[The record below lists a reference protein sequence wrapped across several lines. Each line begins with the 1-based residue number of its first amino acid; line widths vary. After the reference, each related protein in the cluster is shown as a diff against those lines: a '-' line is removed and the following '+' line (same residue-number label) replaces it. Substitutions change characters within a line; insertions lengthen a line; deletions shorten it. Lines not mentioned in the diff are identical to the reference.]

1 MIKSL
6 LLLSAKQKTYHSV
19 MVLLALFLTEKST
32 AITYYINDGD
42 TKGDIYTTGIGDD
55 SNNGT
60 SSATP
65 KLTIWDTYAK
75 AQDGDTI
82 IIDMGKYKDLSEK
95 GELLFAVNKKITF
108 IIAGA
113 SDAVFSKTPL
123 PTNIKVNPTEIYI
136 DKDKP
141 VDRETY
147 LQGLRKRKPKKS
159 Q

>member
-1 MIKSL
+1 MSKSL
-6 LLLSAKQKTYHSV
+6 LLISAGQKTHHLL
-19 MVLLALFLTEKST
+19 VLVLALFSIEKAVAT
-32 AITYYINDGD
+32 TYYINDTA
-42 TKGDIYTTGIGDD
+42 TKGDVYTTATGDD
-55 SNNGT
+55 NNEGT
-60 SSATP
+60 SSASP
-65 KLTIWDTYAK
+65 KLTIWNTYEK

-82 IIDMGKYKDLSEK
+82 FIDIGIYKDLSDK
-95 GELLFAVNKKITF
+95 GELLFAVSKKVTF

-113 SDAVFSKTPL
+113 PDAVFSKTPL

-147 LQGLRKRKPKKS
+147 LQGLRNRKPKKS

>member
-1 MIKSL
+1 MEKSL
-6 LLLSAKQKTYHSV
+6 LLISEIQKTPHFL
-19 MVLLALFLTEKST
+19 VLLLTLFSIEKST
-32 AITYYINDGD
+32 ATTYYINDD
-42 TKGDIYTTGIGDD
+42 NTKDDVYTTVIGNDYND
-55 SNNGT
+55 GT
-60 SSATP
+60 SSASP
-65 KLTIWDTYAK
+65 KLTIWSTYEK

-82 IIDMGKYKDLSEK
+82 IIDTGIYKDLSDK
-95 GELLFAVNKKITF
+95 GELLFTVSKKITF

-147 LQGLRKRKPKKS
+147 LQGLRNRKTKNPR
-159 Q
+159 